1 MTASMT
7 MLSSSPAPTKLPQKA
22 ASCTQNRKFGVATAS
37 FNDFAKLTIATRD
50 RDLQSGKRRR
60 KYLRRGSRTPQM
72 MMLHTQRRTDSSSSA
87 DPLFRE
93 TTCPTTAA
101 AAQNVFVLVQVPE
114 IGGSRLEPSRQR
126 STMDKDILPLHDR
139 RNSSASQELLD
150 SEASNFAIEVTKL
163 DPRKHRR
170 QASIMTVLKLNLD
183 KTSISAKPLHRS
195 TSIELV
201 TT

>member
-1 MTASMT
+1 MTAT
-7 MLSSSPAPTKLPQKA
+7 MRKLSNSPAPTKLPKKA
-22 ASCTQNRKFGVATAS
+22 ASCRRNLKFGVATGS
-37 FNDFAKLTIATRD
+37 NDFAKLIIATRD
-50 RDLQSGKRRR
+50 RDLQSLESRR

-72 MMLHTQRRTDSSSSA
+72 MMLLHTQRRTDSSSSA

-150 SEASNFAIEVTKL
+150 SEVSNFAIEVTKL
-163 DPRKHRR
+163 YPLKHRR
-170 QASIMTVLKLNLD
+170 QASVMTALKLNLD
-183 KTSISAKPLHRS
+183 KTSISAKPLHRR

-201 TT
+201 IT